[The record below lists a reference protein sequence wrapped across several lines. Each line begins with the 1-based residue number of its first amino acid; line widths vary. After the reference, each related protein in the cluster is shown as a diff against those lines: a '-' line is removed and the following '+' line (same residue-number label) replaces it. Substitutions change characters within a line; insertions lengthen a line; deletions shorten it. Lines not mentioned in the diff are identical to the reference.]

1 MTDQG
6 FQEWIAE
13 HAPEW
18 VGLVDFLPEV
28 LEKDAAQPEKVTA
41 IWEYLD
47 RAVSGSRIATG
58 QHWLR
63 HYASDLAII
72 GERFGVAPEYLIA
85 IWGLETNFG
94 TVMGDFPVSSAV
106 ATLAYGSTN
115 NRRQQMF
122 LSQMGALQ
130 AIISAGAVS
139 FHDAKGSWAGAM
151 GHTQFMPT
159 TYRDY
164 AVSFDRTSPA
174 NIWAKS
180 PIDALCSTAHYLA
193 KSGWRKTN
201 VPLIFAKLEPDFD
214 YSTLDISEKRTLS
227 EWARMGVDT
236 ATLSDDLFWGYAPA
250 GSHGPVILFGPEAG
264 AIYEYNRSPFYGL
277 AIIQLADRIAGR
289 DRFAI
294 EWGTPPEPLGPREL
308 REVQERLT
316 KAGHDTQ
323 GTDGL
328 WGRNSRAALISW
340 QRDAGLIADGYATR
354 AILDRLR
361 KA

>member
-6 FQEWIAE
+6 FQDWIAE
-13 HAPEW
+13 RAPDW

-41 IWEYLD
+41 IWDYLD
-47 RAVSGSRIATG
+47 RAVSGSRVATG
-58 QHWLR
+58 QHWLQ

-72 GERFGVAPEYLIA
+72 AERFGVAPEYLIA

-94 TVMGDFPVSSAV
+94 AVMGDFHVPSAV

-130 AIISAGAVS
+130 GIITAGAVS
-139 FHDAKGSWAGAM
+139 FHNAKGSWAGAM

-159 TYRDY
+159 TYRDF
-164 AVSFDRTSPA
+164 AVAFDRTSRSD
-174 NIWAKS
+174 IWGKS

-193 KSGWRKTN
+193 KSGWCGTEN
-201 VPLIFAKLEPDFD
+201 PLIISTLETDFD
-214 YSTLDISEKRTLS
+214 YSTLDISQKRTLS
-227 EWARMGVDT
+227 EWARLGL
-236 ATLSDDLFWGYAPA
+236 ATTDAPDALYWGYAPA
-250 GSHGPVILFGPEAG
+250 GSYGPVILFGPEAG
-264 AIYEYNRSPFYGL
+264 AIYEYNRSPFYAL

-289 DRFAI
+289 DRFVI
-294 EWGTPPEPLGPREL
+294 DWGNPPEPLGPREL
-308 REVQERLT
+308 RELQERLT
-316 KAGHDTQ
+316 QAGHDTQ

-340 QRDAGLIADGYATR
+340 QRDAGMNADGYATR
-354 AILDRLR
+354 VILDRLR
-361 KA
+361 KS